1 MPLWLLRLIPVAGS
15 AAVLAAMFP
24 IASQKLDLD
33 NLEEDFPTFDQL
45 QPTSETTTP
54 KPRNGRWTATNIDF
68 SQGTNRGDGKC
79 HIYTGSVWSMTG
91 DSLIL
96 DPSLK
101 YHDSIDKAKTASGWD
116 GSVQCDSN
124 RHFYV
129 WKSSF
134 GKWEIRSSSTAPQQ
148 S

>member
-54 KPRNGRWTATNIDF
+54 KPRNGRWTATNIDY
-68 SQGTNRGDGKC
+68 SHGTGGDGIC
-79 HIYTGSVWSMTG
+79 HIYTGSVWSMGG

-96 DPSLK
+96 DRGLK
-101 YHDSIDKAKTASGWD
+101 HHNSIESAQKESGWN
-116 GSVQCDSN
+116 GSVKCDS
-124 RHFYV
+124 RRYFYV
-129 WKSSF
+129 WKNGF
-134 GKWEIRSSSTAPQQ
+134 DQWQIRSSSTAPQQ